1 MVSTNKSFSI
11 ADYVVFSLVLII
23 SAGIGVFYGCTG
35 GRQRTAREFLM
46 ADRQMSVLPVTL
58 SMVASFMSAI
68 MLLGTPAEMYIYGTE
83 YMLIF
88 LAYVLVAPV
97 AAFLY
102 TPVFYRLKLTSAYE
116 YFEIRFKN
124 KIVRIAGCCTYII
137 QMIMYMAIVLYAPS
151 LALNAVTGFSV
162 WGAVF
167 SVGCVC
173 TFYTTLGGMKAV
185 MWTDVFQIIMMV
197 CGLMAVLI
205 QGLIDHGGFSNIIEK
220 AREGGRLHFID
231 LDPDP
236 SSRHTLWSLTIGA
249 LFMWLAINGTNQS
262 QVQRA
267 MTCPSLK
274 KAQLSVVLNSPCLI
288 VLLLLT
294 SFCGLA
300 MYAEFGQCDPLVT
313 KRIHASDQLLPLY
326 VMEALSHAPGVPGL
340 FIACLFSGTLSTI
353 SSGLNS
359 LAAVTIEDIIKSG
372 WNPDLSEEKGAR
384 YSKVIAFGYG
394 VIMMCLTVLAS
405 QMGAVLQ
412 AALALFGV
420 IGGPILGIF
429 SLGIFFPSANW
440 KGCLAGLIV
449 SFSIQAWVGLGATL
463 VRPVYPKPFLSVA
476 ECFNSTIVYNA
487 TALLTNSTAVELTKD
502 SSFLGRIYSLSYL
515 WYTLMAVVNVIV
527 VGLIVSYITGPM
539 KPADVDPRTICN
551 ICDVICPC
559 FPESLRRPFRHQS
572 RKSQT
577 VVPDDDD
584 RGKTIALMDSGRA
597 ASKQNT

>member
-1 MVSTNKSFSI
+1 MTNNKSFSV
-11 ADYVVFSLVLII
+11 ADYVVFSLVLAV

-35 GRQRTAREFLM
+35 GRQRTNREFLM

-83 YMLIF
+83 YMIIF
-88 LAYVLVAPV
+88 LAYVAVAPV

-116 YFEIRFKN
+116 YFEIRFKS
-124 KIVRIAGCCTYII
+124 KVVRIAGCCTYII

-185 MWTDVFQIIMMV
+185 MWTDVFQIVMMV
-197 CGLMAVLI
+197 CGLLAVLI
-205 QGLIDHGGFSNIIEK
+205 QGLIDHGGFSNIIDK

-236 SSRHTLWSLTIGA
+236 SSRHTLWSLTLGA
-249 LFMWLAINGTNQS
+249 VFMWLAINGTNQS

-267 MTCPSLK
+267 LTCPSLK

-300 MYAEFGQCDPLVT
+300 MYAEFGQCDPLLT

-340 FIACLFSGTLSTI
+340 FVACLFSGTLSTV

-359 LAAVTIEDIIKSG
+359 LAAVTIEDIIKSAI
-372 WNPDLSEEKGAR
+372 NPNISEGRAAL
-384 YSKVIAFGYG
+384 YSKILAFVYG

-429 SLGIFFPSANW
+429 TLGIFFPSANW
-440 KGCLAGLIV
+440 KGCLSGLIV
-449 SFSIQAWVGLGATL
+449 SFSIQAWIGLGATIIK
-463 VRPVYPKPFLSVA
+463 PIYPKPFLSIA
-476 ECFNSTIVYNA
+476 GCTNTTILSNA
-487 TALLTNSTAVELTKD
+487 TAIVTNATAVVLTKD

-515 WYTLMAVVNVIV
+515 WYTLMAVINVIV
-527 VGLIVSYITGPM
+527 VGLIVSQFTGPM
-539 KPADVDPRTICN
+539 KPEEVDPRTICN

-559 FPESLRRPFRHQS
+559 LPETLKRRFRH
-572 RKSQT
+572 KSSKSSAVGPDEEQT
-577 VVPDDDD
+577 GNEISLMEHEKD
-584 RGKTIALMDSGRA
+584 ALQA
-597 ASKQNT
+597 